1 MDNNHAFQSSKFL
14 RALLVLFFMTVS
26 VQWTFAQ
33 LDLNM
38 SRTTLGTVI
47 EQIKTQSK
55 YQFFYDDKLAAT
67 AVEKVNV
74 KNASIEDAL
83 TAILKGKN
91 ISFKVEDNIVYL
103 SEKSQSGQE
112 GAQQGKERTI
122 TGQVSDDMG
131 PLIGV
136 NVLVKGT
143 SVGCITDFDGNF
155 TLTTTEANPVIQFS
169 YVGYK
174 TQEIAAKEQSVINLM
189 MESDSQLVEE
199 VVVTAL
205 GIKRA
210 TKALSYNVQ
219 EIKSDELTR
228 VKDANLVN
236 SLSGKVAGVTI
247 NASSSGVGGASKVV
261 MRGTKG
267 IDQSSNALYVIDGVP
282 MFNLSGE
289 GGQEFDSKGSSEAI
303 ADINPED
310 IESMSVLTG
319 AAAAALYGSHAA
331 NGAIVITTKK
341 GKEGRLSLTV
351 SQNTEFLRPFVT
363 PNFQNSYGTGDLL
376 SSAGSVEKSWG
387 NKLNPSNYM
396 GYDPINDFLRTGVV
410 ATETVSLSTGT
421 EKNQTYFSASAVNS
435 VGMVPNNDYDRY
447 NFTFRNT
454 TSFLNDK
461 MTLDVSA
468 SYIKQKDQNMVNQ
481 GTYSNPLVTAYL
493 FPRGDDWNEIKMY
506 ERWDTSRNIY
516 TQYWPQGIDTFTGQN
531 PYWIAYRNLREN
543 NKDRYM
549 LSGSLSYKI
558 LDWLSVSGR
567 VRVDNSAST
576 YTEKLYATS
585 NTTLAEGSN
594 NGLYG
599 ISNTN
604 DKQTYADI
612 MLNINKNFGENL
624 TFQANIGA
632 SLSDMQQDVLQNRG
646 PISEDGIP
654 TSNTTLAEGSNNG
667 LYGIS
672 NTNDKQTYADIMLN
686 INKNFGEN
694 LTFQANIGASLSD
707 MQQDVLQNRGPI
719 SEDGIPNVFN
729 VFQLDDSKTKRTQSG
744 FHDQTQSVFAS
755 LELGY
760 KSTYYLT
767 LTGRSDWPSQLAGPN
782 STQSAFLYP
791 SVGGSVILSELL
803 KLPQQISFLK
813 VRGSFASVGL
823 PFPRFL
829 ANPTYSWDNSNKV
842 WQSKRNYPM
851 YNLKPERTDSWEV
864 GLTARFL
871 NHFNL
876 DLALYTTKTYN
887 QTFDPK
893 ISVSSG
899 YSTLYV
905 QTGSVR
911 NKGIELGL
919 GYSNEWGKFK
929 WSSNY
934 VFSTNKNEILELLEN
949 YVHPET
955 GTVITKE
962 RLDVG
967 GMGQARFILK
977 KGGSLGDLYS
987 TADLQRDSNGNIL
1000 VDQNGSVTANYNAE
1014 DIKLGSVFAKCNMS
1028 WRNDFSW
1035 KNLNFGFM
1043 LSARIGGIV
1052 YSATQ
1057 AAMDMY
1063 GVSESTE
1070 IARNQGGVYVNGTD
1084 LVNAQKW
1091 YTTIGS
1097 QSGIPQY
1104 YTYSATNLRLQEASV
1119 GYTIPRDKLWN
1130 VADVTVSL
1138 VGRNLLMLY
1147 CKAPFDPEAVAST
1160 GNYYQGI
1167 DNFMTPSARSLGFNV
1182 RFKF

>member
-1 MDNNHAFQSSKFL
+1 MNNNHAFQSSKFL

-33 LDLNM
+33 LNLNV

-47 EQIKTQSK
+47 EQIKSQSK
-55 YQFFYDDKLAAT
+55 YQFFYDDKLAT
-67 AVEKVNV
+67 MAVENVKV

-83 TAILKGKN
+83 NAILKGKN

-103 SEKSQSGQE
+103 SEKSAAPQE
-112 GAQQGKERTI
+112 GNQQGKERTI

-136 NVLVKGT
+136 NVLIKGT
-143 SVGCITDFDGNF
+143 SIGCITDLDGNF
-155 TLTTTEANPVIQFS
+155 TLTTTEANPVVQFS

-174 TQEIAAKEQSVINLM
+174 TQEIAAKGQGAINVML
-189 MESDSQLVEE
+189 ESDSQLVEE

-363 PNFQNSYGTGDLL
+363 PKFQNSYGTGDLL
-376 SSAGSVEKSWG
+376 SSSGSVERSWG
-387 NKLNPSNYM
+387 NKLNSSNYM
-396 GYDPINDFLRTGVV
+396 GYDPISDFLRTGVV

-493 FPRGDDWNEIKMY
+493 FPRGDDWNEVKMY

-549 LSGSLSYKI
+549 LSASLNYKI

-567 VRVDNSAST
+567 VRVDNSNST

-585 NTTLAEGSN
+585 NTTLTEGSN

-599 ISNTN
+599 ISTTA
-604 DKQTYADI
+604 DKQTYADL
-612 MLNINKNFGENL
+612 MLNINKNFGENFTL
-624 TFQANIGA
+624 QANIGA
-632 SLSDMQQDVLQNRG
+632 SLSDMQQN
-646 PISEDGIP
+646 
-654 TSNTTLAEGSNNG
+654 
-667 LYGIS
+667 
-672 NTNDKQTYADIMLN
+672 
-686 INKNFGEN
+686 
-694 LTFQANIGASLSD
+694 
-707 MQQDVLQNRGPI
+707 VLQNRGPI

-729 VFQLDDSKTKRTQSG
+729 VFQLDDTKTKRTQSG
-744 FHDQTQSVFAS
+744 FHDQTQSLFAS
-755 LELGY
+755 VELGY

-803 KLPQQISFLK
+803 KLPEQISFLK

-955 GTVITKE
+955 GAIITKE

-1000 VDQNGSVTANYNAE
+1000 VDQNGNVTANYNAE

-1035 KNLNFGFM
+1035 KNLDFGFM

-1063 GVSESTE
+1063 GVSESTAM
-1070 IARNQGGVYVNGTD
+1070 ARDQGGVWVNGTD
-1084 LVNAQKW
+1084 KVNAQKW
-1091 YTTIGS
+1091 FTTIGS

-1104 YTYSATNLRLQEASV
+1104 YTYSATNLRLQEARI
-1119 GYTIPRDKLWN
+1119 GYTIPKAKLWN

>member
-1 MDNNHAFQSSKFL
+1 MDLS
-14 RALLVLFFMTVS
+14 
-26 VQWTFAQ
+26 Q
-33 LDLNM
+33 LNLNV

-47 EQIKTQSK
+47 EQIKSQSK
-55 YQFFYDDKLAAT
+55 YQFFYDDKLAT
-67 AVEKVNV
+67 MAVENVKV

-83 TAILKGKN
+83 NAILKGKN

-103 SEKSQSGQE
+103 SEKSAAPQE
-112 GAQQGKERTI
+112 GNQQGKERTI

-136 NVLVKGT
+136 NVLIKGT
-143 SVGCITDFDGNF
+143 SIGCITDLDGNF
-155 TLTTTEANPVIQFS
+155 TLTTTEANPVVQFS

-174 TQEIAAKEQSVINLM
+174 TQEIAAKGQGVINVML
-189 MESDSQLVEE
+189 ESDSQLVEE

-363 PNFQNSYGTGDLL
+363 PKFQNSYGTGDLL
-376 SSAGSVEKSWG
+376 SSSGSVERSWG
-387 NKLNPSNYM
+387 NKLNSSNYM
-396 GYDPINDFLRTGVV
+396 GYDPISDFLRTGVV

-493 FPRGDDWNEIKMY
+493 FPRGDDWNEVKMY

-549 LSGSLSYKI
+549 LSASLNYKI

-567 VRVDNSAST
+567 VRVDNSNST

-585 NTTLAEGSN
+585 NTTLTEGSN

-599 ISNTN
+599 ISTTA
-604 DKQTYADI
+604 DKQTYADL
-612 MLNINKNFGENL
+612 MLNINKNFGENFTL
-624 TFQANIGA
+624 QANIGA
-632 SLSDMQQDVLQNRG
+632 SLSDMQQN
-646 PISEDGIP
+646 
-654 TSNTTLAEGSNNG
+654 
-667 LYGIS
+667 
-672 NTNDKQTYADIMLN
+672 
-686 INKNFGEN
+686 
-694 LTFQANIGASLSD
+694 
-707 MQQDVLQNRGPI
+707 VLQNRGPI

-729 VFQLDDSKTKRTQSG
+729 VFQLDDTKTKRTQSG
-744 FHDQTQSVFAS
+744 FHDQTQSLFAS
-755 LELGY
+755 VELGY

-803 KLPQQISFLK
+803 KLPEQISFLK

-955 GTVITKE
+955 GAIITKE

-1000 VDQNGSVTANYNAE
+1000 VDQNGNVTANYNAE

-1035 KNLNFGFM
+1035 KNLDFGFM

-1063 GVSESTE
+1063 GVSESTAM
-1070 IARNQGGVYVNGTD
+1070 ARDQSGVWVNGTD
-1084 LVNAQKW
+1084 KVNAQKW

-1104 YTYSATNLRLQEASV
+1104 YTYSATNLRLQEARI
-1119 GYTIPRDKLWN
+1119 GYTIPKAKLWN

>member
-576 YTEKLYATS
+576 YTEKLYA
-585 NTTLAEGSN
+585 
-594 NGLYG
+594 
-599 ISNTN
+599 I
-604 DKQTYADI
+604 
-612 MLNINKNFGENL
+612 
-624 TFQANIGA
+624 
-632 SLSDMQQDVLQNRG
+632 
-646 PISEDGIP
+646 
-654 TSNTTLAEGSNNG
+654 SNTTLAEGSNNG

>member
-55 YQFFYDDKLAAT
+55 YQFFYDDKLAAR

-112 GAQQGKERTI
+112 STQQGKERTI

-654 TSNTTLAEGSNNG
+654 
-667 LYGIS
+667 
-672 NTNDKQTYADIMLN
+672 
-686 INKNFGEN
+686 
-694 LTFQANIGASLSD
+694 
-707 MQQDVLQNRGPI
+707 
-719 SEDGIPNVFN
+719 NVFN

>member
-74 KNASIEDAL
+74 ENASIEDAL

-654 TSNTTLAEGSNNG
+654 
-667 LYGIS
+667 
-672 NTNDKQTYADIMLN
+672 
-686 INKNFGEN
+686 
-694 LTFQANIGASLSD
+694 
-707 MQQDVLQNRGPI
+707 
-719 SEDGIPNVFN
+719 NVFN

-911 NKGIELGL
+911 NKGVELGL

>member
-267 IDQSSNALYVIDGVP
+267 IDQSSNALYVIDGIP

-576 YTEKLYATS
+576 YTEKLYA
-585 NTTLAEGSN
+585 
-594 NGLYG
+594 
-599 ISNTN
+599 
-604 DKQTYADI
+604 
-612 MLNINKNFGENL
+612 
-624 TFQANIGA
+624 
-632 SLSDMQQDVLQNRG
+632 
-646 PISEDGIP
+646 

>member
-435 VGMVPNNDYDRY
+435 VGMVPNNDYGRY

-576 YTEKLYATS
+576 YTEKLYA
-585 NTTLAEGSN
+585 
-594 NGLYG
+594 
-599 ISNTN
+599 
-604 DKQTYADI
+604 
-612 MLNINKNFGENL
+612 
-624 TFQANIGA
+624 
-632 SLSDMQQDVLQNRG
+632 
-646 PISEDGIP
+646 

>member
-1 MDNNHAFQSSKFL
+1 MKSNHSFRGSKLL
-14 RALLVLFFMTVS
+14 RALLILLLVTVPT
-26 VQWTFAQ
+26 QWTFAQ
-33 LDLNM
+33 LNL
-38 SRTTLGTVI
+38 STPRTTLGTVI
-47 EQIKTQSK
+47 KQIQSQSK
-55 YQFFYDDKLAAT
+55 YQFFYDDKLSTVSVDAI
-67 AVEKVNV
+67 KV
-74 KNASIEDAL
+74 KDASLETVLNQA
-83 TAILKGKN
+83 LKGKD
-91 ISFKVEDNIVYL
+91 ISFRVEENIVYL
-103 SEKSQSGQE
+103 SEKTDAPQDVN
-112 GAQQGKERTI
+112 QQQPGKERKV
-122 TGQVSDDMG
+122 TGQVVDDLG
-131 PLIGV
+131 EPLIGV

-143 SVGCITDFDGNF
+143 TTGVITDLDGNF
-155 TLTTTEANPVIQFS
+155 TLNTTEENPVIQFS
-169 YVGYK
+169 YIGYK
-174 TQEIAAKEQSVINLM
+174 QEEVPLKGQTVINITM
-189 MESDSQLVEE
+189 VNDTQVIDE

-219 EIKSDELTR
+219 EIKSDALTT
-228 VKDANLVN
+228 VKDANLIN

-247 NASSSGVGGASKVV
+247 NTSSSGVGGASKVV

-282 MFNLSGE
+282 MFNLGGE
-289 GGQEFDSKGSSEAI
+289 GGQEFDSKGSTEAI

-351 SQNTEFLRPFVT
+351 SQNTEFLNTLVSPE
-363 PNFQNSYGTGDLL
+363 FQNTYGTGDLL
-376 SSAGSVEKSWG
+376 SASGSVERSWG
-387 NKLNPSNYM
+387 NKLNSANYM
-396 GYDPINDFLRTGVV
+396 GFDPIKDFLRTGVV
-410 ATETVSLSTGT
+410 TTETVSLSTGT

-435 VGMVPNNDYDRY
+435 AGMVPNNDYDRY

-461 MTLDVSA
+461 MTLDVGA
-468 SYIKQKDQNMVNQ
+468 SYIKQSDKNMVNQ

-549 LSGSLSYKI
+549 LNASLNYKI

-567 VRVDNSAST
+567 VRVDNSVSNF
-576 YTEKLYATS
+576 TEKMYATS
-585 NTTLAEGSN
+585 NTTLAEGSS

-599 ISNTN
+599 VTSTR
-604 DKQTYADI
+604 DKQLYADF
-612 MLNINKNFGENL
+612 MVNINKNFGENFSL
-624 TFQANIGA
+624 QANLG
-632 SLSDMQQDVLQNRG
+632 G
-646 PISEDGIP
+646 
-654 TSNTTLAEGSNNG
+654 
-667 LYGIS
+667 
-672 NTNDKQTYADIMLN
+672 
-686 INKNFGEN
+686 
-694 LTFQANIGASLSD
+694 SLSD

-729 VFQLDDSKTKRTQSG
+729 VYQLDDTKTKRIQTG
-744 FHDQTQSVFAS
+744 YREQTQSLFAS
-755 LELGY
+755 VELGY
-760 KSTYYLT
+760 KRTYYLT

-782 STQSAFLYP
+782 SVQKAFFYP
-791 SVGGSVILSELL
+791 SVGGSVILSELM
-803 KLPQQISFLK
+803 KLPEQISYLK

-851 YNLKPERTDSWEV
+851 YNLKPEKTDSWEV
-864 GLTARFL
+864 GITARFL
-871 NHFNL
+871 KHFNL

-911 NKGIELGL
+911 NKGIELSL

-934 VFSTNKNEILELLEN
+934 IFSANKNEITELLEN

-955 GTVITKE
+955 GAIITKE

-987 TADLQRDSNGNIL
+987 TADLKRDSEGNIL
-1000 VDQNGSVTANYNAE
+1000 IDQNGNVTANYNAE
-1014 DIKLGSVFAKCNMS
+1014 DIKLGSVFPKCNMS

-1043 LSARIGGIV
+1043 FSARIGGIV

-1063 GVSESTE
+1063 GVSGTSAD
-1070 IARNQGGVYVNGTD
+1070 ARDNGGVVINGGD
-1084 LVNAQKW
+1084 MVNAQKW

-1104 YTYSATNLRLQEASV
+1104 YTYSATNLRLQEASI
-1119 GYTIPRDKLWN
+1119 GYTITKDKLWN
-1130 VADVTVSL
+1130 IADLTVSL
-1138 VGRNLLMLY
+1138 VGRNLWMIY

>member
-1 MDNNHAFQSSKFL
+1 M
-14 RALLVLFFMTVS
+14 
-26 VQWTFAQ
+26 
-33 LDLNM
+33 
-38 SRTTLGTVI
+38 
-47 EQIKTQSK
+47 
-55 YQFFYDDKLAAT
+55 
-67 AVEKVNV
+67 
-74 KNASIEDAL
+74 

-91 ISFKVEDNIVYL
+91 ISFNVEDNIVYL

-654 TSNTTLAEGSNNG
+654 
-667 LYGIS
+667 
-672 NTNDKQTYADIMLN
+672 
-686 INKNFGEN
+686 
-694 LTFQANIGASLSD
+694 
-707 MQQDVLQNRGPI
+707 
-719 SEDGIPNVFN
+719 NVFN

>member
-33 LDLNM
+33 LNLNV

-47 EQIKTQSK
+47 EQIKSQSK
-55 YQFFYDDKLAAT
+55 YQFFYDDKLAT
-67 AVEKVNV
+67 MAVENVKV

-83 TAILKGKN
+83 NAILKGKN

-363 PNFQNSYGTGDLL
+363 PNFQNSYDTGDLL

-576 YTEKLYATS
+576 YTEKLYA
-585 NTTLAEGSN
+585 
-594 NGLYG
+594 
-599 ISNTN
+599 
-604 DKQTYADI
+604 
-612 MLNINKNFGENL
+612 
-624 TFQANIGA
+624 
-632 SLSDMQQDVLQNRG
+632 
-646 PISEDGIP
+646 

>member
-1 MDNNHAFQSSKFL
+1 MNNNHAFQSSKFL

-33 LDLNM
+33 LNLNV

-47 EQIKTQSK
+47 EQIKSQSK
-55 YQFFYDDKLAAT
+55 YQFFYDDKLAT
-67 AVEKVNV
+67 MAVENVKV

-83 TAILKGKN
+83 NAILKGKN

-103 SEKSQSGQE
+103 SEKSAAPQE
-112 GAQQGKERTI
+112 GNQQGKERTI

-136 NVLVKGT
+136 NVLIKGT
-143 SVGCITDFDGNF
+143 SIGCITDLDGNF
-155 TLTTTEANPVIQFS
+155 TLTTTEANPVVQFS

-174 TQEIAAKEQSVINLM
+174 TQEIAAKGQGVINVML
-189 MESDSQLVEE
+189 ESDSQLVEE

-341 GKEGRLSLTV
+341 GKEGCLSLTV

-363 PNFQNSYGTGDLL
+363 PKFQNSYGTGDLL
-376 SSAGSVEKSWG
+376 SSSGSVERSWG
-387 NKLNPSNYM
+387 NKLNSSNYM
-396 GYDPINDFLRTGVV
+396 GYDPISDFLRTGVV

-493 FPRGDDWNEIKMY
+493 FPRGDDWNEVKMY

-549 LSGSLSYKI
+549 LSASLNYKI

-567 VRVDNSAST
+567 VRVDNSNST

-585 NTTLAEGSN
+585 NTTLTEGSN

-599 ISNTN
+599 ISTTA
-604 DKQTYADI
+604 DKQTYADL
-612 MLNINKNFGENL
+612 MLNINKNFGENFTL
-624 TFQANIGA
+624 QANIGA
-632 SLSDMQQDVLQNRG
+632 SLSDMQQN
-646 PISEDGIP
+646 
-654 TSNTTLAEGSNNG
+654 
-667 LYGIS
+667 
-672 NTNDKQTYADIMLN
+672 
-686 INKNFGEN
+686 
-694 LTFQANIGASLSD
+694 
-707 MQQDVLQNRGPI
+707 VLQNRGPI

-729 VFQLDDSKTKRTQSG
+729 VFQLDDTKTKRTQSG
-744 FHDQTQSVFAS
+744 FHDQTQSLFAS
-755 LELGY
+755 VELGY

-803 KLPQQISFLK
+803 KLPEQISFLK

-955 GTVITKE
+955 GAIITKE

-1000 VDQNGSVTANYNAE
+1000 VDQNGNVTANYNAE

-1035 KNLNFGFM
+1035 KNLDFGFM

-1063 GVSESTE
+1063 GVSESTAM
-1070 IARNQGGVYVNGTD
+1070 ARDQSGVWVNGTD
-1084 LVNAQKW
+1084 KVNAQKW

-1104 YTYSATNLRLQEASV
+1104 YTYSATNLRLQEARI
-1119 GYTIPRDKLWN
+1119 GYTIPKAKLWN

>member
-1 MDNNHAFQSSKFL
+1 MNNNHAFQSSKFL

-33 LDLNM
+33 LNLNV
-38 SRTTLGTVI
+38 SRMTLGTVI
-47 EQIKTQSK
+47 EQIKSQSK
-55 YQFFYDDKLAAT
+55 YQFFYDDKLAT
-67 AVEKVNV
+67 MAVENVKV

-83 TAILKGKN
+83 NAILKGKN

-103 SEKSQSGQE
+103 SEKSAAPQE
-112 GAQQGKERTI
+112 GNQQGKERTI

-136 NVLVKGT
+136 NVLIKGT
-143 SVGCITDFDGNF
+143 SIGCITDLDGNF
-155 TLTTTEANPVIQFS
+155 TLTTTEANPVVQFS

-174 TQEIAAKEQSVINLM
+174 TQEIAAKGQGAINVML
-189 MESDSQLVEE
+189 ESDSQLVEE

-363 PNFQNSYGTGDLL
+363 PKFQNSYGTGDLL
-376 SSAGSVEKSWG
+376 SSSGSVERSWG
-387 NKLNPSNYM
+387 NKLNSSNYM
-396 GYDPINDFLRTGVV
+396 GYDPISDFLRTGVV

-493 FPRGDDWNEIKMY
+493 FPRGDDWNEVKMY

-549 LSGSLSYKI
+549 LSASLNYKI

-567 VRVDNSAST
+567 VRVDNSNST

-585 NTTLAEGSN
+585 NTTLTEGSN

-599 ISNTN
+599 ISTTA
-604 DKQTYADI
+604 DKQTYADL
-612 MLNINKNFGENL
+612 MLNINKNFGENFTL
-624 TFQANIGA
+624 QANIGA
-632 SLSDMQQDVLQNRG
+632 SLSDMQQN
-646 PISEDGIP
+646 
-654 TSNTTLAEGSNNG
+654 
-667 LYGIS
+667 
-672 NTNDKQTYADIMLN
+672 
-686 INKNFGEN
+686 
-694 LTFQANIGASLSD
+694 
-707 MQQDVLQNRGPI
+707 VLQNRGPI

-729 VFQLDDSKTKRTQSG
+729 VFQLDDTKTKRTQSG
-744 FHDQTQSVFAS
+744 FHDQTQSLFAS
-755 LELGY
+755 VELGY

-803 KLPQQISFLK
+803 KLPEQISFLK

-955 GTVITKE
+955 GAIITKE

-1000 VDQNGSVTANYNAE
+1000 VDQNGNVTANYNAE

-1035 KNLNFGFM
+1035 KNLDFGFM

-1063 GVSESTE
+1063 GVSESTAM
-1070 IARNQGGVYVNGTD
+1070 ARDQSGVWVNGTD
-1084 LVNAQKW
+1084 KVNAQKW

-1104 YTYSATNLRLQEASV
+1104 YTYSATNLRLQEARI
-1119 GYTIPRDKLWN
+1119 GYTIPKAKLWN

>member
-654 TSNTTLAEGSNNG
+654 
-667 LYGIS
+667 
-672 NTNDKQTYADIMLN
+672 
-686 INKNFGEN
+686 
-694 LTFQANIGASLSD
+694 
-707 MQQDVLQNRGPI
+707 
-719 SEDGIPNVFN
+719 NVFN

-1147 CKAPFDPEAVAST
+1147 CKVPFDPEAVAST

>member
-33 LDLNM
+33 LNLNM

-67 AVEKVNV
+67 TVEKVDV

-112 GAQQGKERTI
+112 STQQGKERTI

-376 SSAGSVEKSWG
+376 SSGGSVEKSWG

-654 TSNTTLAEGSNNG
+654 
-667 LYGIS
+667 
-672 NTNDKQTYADIMLN
+672 
-686 INKNFGEN
+686 
-694 LTFQANIGASLSD
+694 
-707 MQQDVLQNRGPI
+707 
-719 SEDGIPNVFN
+719 NVFN

-911 NKGIELGL
+911 NKGVELGL

>member
-310 IESMSVLTG
+310 IECMSVLTG

-576 YTEKLYATS
+576 YTEKLYA
-585 NTTLAEGSN
+585 
-594 NGLYG
+594 
-599 ISNTN
+599 
-604 DKQTYADI
+604 
-612 MLNINKNFGENL
+612 
-624 TFQANIGA
+624 
-632 SLSDMQQDVLQNRG
+632 
-646 PISEDGIP
+646 

>member
-26 VQWTFAQ
+26 IQWTFAQ
-33 LDLNM
+33 LNLNM

-67 AVEKVNV
+67 AVEKVDV

-112 GAQQGKERTI
+112 GTQQGKERTI

-174 TQEIAAKEQSVINLM
+174 TQEIAANEQSVINLM

-396 GYDPINDFLRTGVV
+396 GYNPINDFLRTGVV

-585 NTTLAEGSN
+585 NTTL
-594 NGLYG
+594 
-599 ISNTN
+599 T
-604 DKQTYADI
+604 
-612 MLNINKNFGENL
+612 
-624 TFQANIGA
+624 
-632 SLSDMQQDVLQNRG
+632 
-646 PISEDGIP
+646 
-654 TSNTTLAEGSNNG
+654 EGSNNG

-755 LELGY
+755 LEVGY

-1070 IARNQGGVYVNGTD
+1070 TARNQGGVYVNGTD

-1138 VGRNLLMLY
+1138 VGCNLLMLY

>member
-1 MDNNHAFQSSKFL
+1 MNNNHAFQSSKFL

-26 VQWTFAQ
+26 VQWIFAQ
-33 LDLNM
+33 LNLNV

-47 EQIKTQSK
+47 EQIKSQSK
-55 YQFFYDDKLAAT
+55 YQFFYDDKLAT
-67 AVEKVNV
+67 MAVENVKV

-83 TAILKGKN
+83 NAILKGKN

-103 SEKSQSGQE
+103 SEKSAAPQE
-112 GAQQGKERTI
+112 GNQQGKERTI

-136 NVLVKGT
+136 NVLIKGT
-143 SVGCITDFDGNF
+143 SIGCITDLDGNF
-155 TLTTTEANPVIQFS
+155 TLTTTEANPVVQFS

-174 TQEIAAKEQSVINLM
+174 TQEIAAKGQGVINVML
-189 MESDSQLVEE
+189 ESDSQLVEE

-363 PNFQNSYGTGDLL
+363 PKFQNSYGTGDLL
-376 SSAGSVEKSWG
+376 SSSGSVERSWG
-387 NKLNPSNYM
+387 NKLNSSNYM
-396 GYDPINDFLRTGVV
+396 GYDPISDFLRTGVV

-493 FPRGDDWNEIKMY
+493 FPRGDDWNEVKMY

-549 LSGSLSYKI
+549 LSASLNYKI

-567 VRVDNSAST
+567 VRVDNSNST

-585 NTTLAEGSN
+585 NTTLTEGSN

-599 ISNTN
+599 ISTTA
-604 DKQTYADI
+604 DKQTYADL
-612 MLNINKNFGENL
+612 MLNINKNFGENFTL
-624 TFQANIGA
+624 QANIGA
-632 SLSDMQQDVLQNRG
+632 SLSDMQQN
-646 PISEDGIP
+646 
-654 TSNTTLAEGSNNG
+654 
-667 LYGIS
+667 
-672 NTNDKQTYADIMLN
+672 
-686 INKNFGEN
+686 
-694 LTFQANIGASLSD
+694 
-707 MQQDVLQNRGPI
+707 VLQNRGPI

-729 VFQLDDSKTKRTQSG
+729 VFQLDDTKTKRTQSG
-744 FHDQTQSVFAS
+744 FHDQTQSLFAS
-755 LELGY
+755 VELGY

-803 KLPQQISFLK
+803 KLPEQISFLK

-955 GTVITKE
+955 GAIITKE

-1000 VDQNGSVTANYNAE
+1000 VDQNGNVTANYNAE

-1035 KNLNFGFM
+1035 KNLDFGFM

-1063 GVSESTE
+1063 GVSESTAM
-1070 IARNQGGVYVNGTD
+1070 ARDQSGVWVNGTD
-1084 LVNAQKW
+1084 KVNAQKW

-1104 YTYSATNLRLQEASV
+1104 YTYSATNLRLQEARI
-1119 GYTIPRDKLWN
+1119 GYTIPKAKLWN

>member
-1 MDNNHAFQSSKFL
+1 MKDNHAFQSSTFM
-14 RALLVLFFMTVS
+14 RALLVLLFMAVS
-26 VQWTFAQ
+26 VQWGFAQ
-33 LDLNM
+33 LNLNV
-38 SRTTLGTVI
+38 SRATLGTVI
-47 EQIKTQSK
+47 EQIKSQSK
-55 YQFFYDDKLAAT
+55 YQFFCDDKLAALS
-67 AVEKVNV
+67 VENV
-74 KNASIEDAL
+74 KVKDASIEDAL
-83 TAILKGKN
+83 NVILNGKN
-91 ISFKVEDNIVYL
+91 ISYKVEDNIVYL
-103 SEKSQSGQE
+103 SEKTAAPQE
-112 GAQQGKERTI
+112 GNQQGKMRTV
-122 TGQVSDDMG
+122 TGVVSDDMG

-136 NVLVKGT
+136 NVLIKGT
-143 SVGCITDFDGNF
+143 SEGCITDLDGNF
-155 TLTTTEANPVIQFS
+155 TLTTTDANPVIQFS
-169 YVGYK
+169 YIGYK
-174 TQEIAAKEQSVINLM
+174 SQEVAVTGSAPLNVMMQSDTQMI
-189 MESDSQLVEE
+189 EE

-219 EIKSDELTR
+219 EVKSDELTR

-341 GKEGRLSLTV
+341 GKEGRLSVTV

-363 PNFQNSYGTGDLL
+363 PKFQNSYGTGDLL
-376 SSAGSVEKSWG
+376 SGAGSVERSWG
-387 NKLNPSNYM
+387 NKLNSSNYM
-396 GYDPINDFLRTGVV
+396 GFDPINDFLRTGVV
-410 ATETVSLSTGT
+410 ATETVALSTGT

-506 ERWDTSRNIY
+506 ERWDTSRNIN

-549 LSGSLSYKI
+549 LSGSLNYKI
-558 LDWLSVSGR
+558 LDWLSVGAR
-567 VRVDNSAST
+567 VRVDNSNST

-585 NTTLAEGSN
+585 NTTLTEGSN

-599 ISNTN
+599 IATTA
-604 DKQTYADI
+604 DRQTYADF
-612 MLNINKNFGENL
+612 LVNINKNFGEDFSL
-624 TFQANIGA
+624 QANIGA
-632 SLSDMQQDVLQNRG
+632 SLSDMKQDVLENRG
-646 PISEDGIP
+646 PI
-654 TSNTTLAEGSNNG
+654 
-667 LYGIS
+667 
-672 NTNDKQTYADIMLN
+672 
-686 INKNFGEN
+686 
-694 LTFQANIGASLSD
+694 
-707 MQQDVLQNRGPI
+707 R
-719 SEDGIPNVFN
+719 EDGIPNVFN
-729 VFQLDDSKTKRTQSG
+729 VFQLDDSKTKRKQSG
-744 FHDQTQSVFAS
+744 FHDQTQSLFAS
-755 LELGY
+755 VELGY
-760 KSTYYLT
+760 KSIYYLT

-803 KLPQQISFLK
+803 KLPEQISFLK

-871 NHFNL
+871 KHFNL

-955 GTVITKE
+955 GTIISKE

-987 TADLQRDSNGNIL
+987 TADLQRDNNGNVM
-1000 VDQNGSVTANYNAE
+1000 VDQNGNVTANYNA
-1014 DIKLGSVFAKCNMS
+1014 DDTKLGSVFAKCNMS

-1063 GVSESTE
+1063 GVSEASE
-1070 IARNQGGVYVNGTD
+1070 VARNQGGVFVNGTD
-1084 LVNAQKW
+1084 QVNAQKW

-1104 YTYSATNLRLQEASV
+1104 YTYSATNLRLQEASI
-1119 GYTIPRDKLWN
+1119 GYTISKDKLWN

>member
-654 TSNTTLAEGSNNG
+654 
-667 LYGIS
+667 
-672 NTNDKQTYADIMLN
+672 
-686 INKNFGEN
+686 
-694 LTFQANIGASLSD
+694 
-707 MQQDVLQNRGPI
+707 
-719 SEDGIPNVFN
+719 NVFN

-911 NKGIELGL
+911 NKGVELGL

-1138 VGRNLLMLY
+1138 VGHNLLMLY

>member
-1 MDNNHAFQSSKFL
+1 MNNNHAFQSSKFL

-33 LDLNM
+33 LNLNV

-47 EQIKTQSK
+47 EQIKSQSK
-55 YQFFYDDKLAAT
+55 YQFFYDDKLAT
-67 AVEKVNV
+67 MAVENVKV

-83 TAILKGKN
+83 NAILKGKN

-103 SEKSQSGQE
+103 SEKSAAPQE
-112 GAQQGKERTI
+112 GNQQGKERTI

-136 NVLVKGT
+136 NVLIKGT
-143 SVGCITDFDGNF
+143 SIGCITDLDGNF
-155 TLTTTEANPVIQFS
+155 TLTTTEANPVVQFS

-174 TQEIAAKEQSVINLM
+174 TQEIAAKGQAAINVML
-189 MESDSQLVEE
+189 ESDSQLVEE

-363 PNFQNSYGTGDLL
+363 PKFQNSYGTGDLL
-376 SSAGSVEKSWG
+376 SSSGSVERSWG
-387 NKLNPSNYM
+387 NKLNSSNYM
-396 GYDPINDFLRTGVV
+396 GYDPISDFLRTGVV

-493 FPRGDDWNEIKMY
+493 FPRGDDWNEVKMY

-549 LSGSLSYKI
+549 LSASLNYKI

-567 VRVDNSAST
+567 VRVDNSNST

-585 NTTLAEGSN
+585 NTTLTEGSN

-599 ISNTN
+599 ISTTA
-604 DKQTYADI
+604 DKQTYADL
-612 MLNINKNFGENL
+612 MLNINKNFGENFTL
-624 TFQANIGA
+624 QANIGA
-632 SLSDMQQDVLQNRG
+632 SLSDMQQN
-646 PISEDGIP
+646 
-654 TSNTTLAEGSNNG
+654 
-667 LYGIS
+667 
-672 NTNDKQTYADIMLN
+672 
-686 INKNFGEN
+686 
-694 LTFQANIGASLSD
+694 
-707 MQQDVLQNRGPI
+707 VLQNRGPI

-729 VFQLDDSKTKRTQSG
+729 VFQLDDTKTKRTQSG
-744 FHDQTQSVFAS
+744 FHDQTQSLFAS
-755 LELGY
+755 VELGY

-803 KLPQQISFLK
+803 KLPEQISFLK

-955 GTVITKE
+955 GAIITKE

-1000 VDQNGSVTANYNAE
+1000 VDQNGNVTANYNAE

-1035 KNLNFGFM
+1035 KNLDFGFM

-1063 GVSESTE
+1063 GVSESTAM
-1070 IARNQGGVYVNGTD
+1070 ARDQSGVWVNGTD
-1084 LVNAQKW
+1084 KVNAQKW

-1104 YTYSATNLRLQEASV
+1104 YTYSATNLRLQEARI
-1119 GYTIPRDKLWN
+1119 GYTIPKAKLWN

>member
-1 MDNNHAFQSSKFL
+1 MNNNHAFQSSKFL

-33 LDLNM
+33 LNLNV

-47 EQIKTQSK
+47 EQIKSQSK
-55 YQFFYDDKLAAT
+55 YQFFYDDKLAT
-67 AVEKVNV
+67 MAVENVKV

-83 TAILKGKN
+83 NAILKGKI
-91 ISFKVEDNIVYL
+91 ISFNVEDNIVYL
-103 SEKSQSGQE
+103 SEKSAAPQE
-112 GAQQGKERTI
+112 GNQQGKERTI

-136 NVLVKGT
+136 NVLIKGT
-143 SVGCITDFDGNF
+143 SIGCITDLDGNF
-155 TLTTTEANPVIQFS
+155 TLTTTEANPVVQFS

-174 TQEIAAKEQSVINLM
+174 TQEIAAKGQGVINVML
-189 MESDSQLVEE
+189 ESDSQLVEE

-363 PNFQNSYGTGDLL
+363 PKFQNSYGTGDLL
-376 SSAGSVEKSWG
+376 SSSGSVERSWG
-387 NKLNPSNYM
+387 NKLNSSNYM
-396 GYDPINDFLRTGVV
+396 GYDPISDFLRTGVV

-493 FPRGDDWNEIKMY
+493 FPRGDDWNEVKMY

-549 LSGSLSYKI
+549 LSASLNYKI

-567 VRVDNSAST
+567 VRVDNSNST

-585 NTTLAEGSN
+585 NTTLTEGSN

-599 ISNTN
+599 ISTTA
-604 DKQTYADI
+604 DKQTYADL
-612 MLNINKNFGENL
+612 MLNINKNFGENFTL
-624 TFQANIGA
+624 QANIGA
-632 SLSDMQQDVLQNRG
+632 SLSDMQQN
-646 PISEDGIP
+646 
-654 TSNTTLAEGSNNG
+654 
-667 LYGIS
+667 
-672 NTNDKQTYADIMLN
+672 
-686 INKNFGEN
+686 
-694 LTFQANIGASLSD
+694 
-707 MQQDVLQNRGPI
+707 VLQNRGPI

-729 VFQLDDSKTKRTQSG
+729 VFQLDDTKTKRTQSG
-744 FHDQTQSVFAS
+744 FHDQTQSLFAS
-755 LELGY
+755 VELGY

-803 KLPQQISFLK
+803 KLPEQISFLK

-955 GTVITKE
+955 GAIITKE

-1000 VDQNGSVTANYNAE
+1000 VDQNGNVTANYNAE

-1035 KNLNFGFM
+1035 KNLDFGFM

-1063 GVSESTE
+1063 GVSESTAM
-1070 IARNQGGVYVNGTD
+1070 ARDQSGVWVNGTD
-1084 LVNAQKW
+1084 KVNAQKW

-1104 YTYSATNLRLQEASV
+1104 YTYSATNLRLQEARI
-1119 GYTIPRDKLWN
+1119 GYTIPKAKLWN

>member
-1 MDNNHAFQSSKFL
+1 MNNNHAFQSSKFL

-33 LDLNM
+33 LNLNV

-47 EQIKTQSK
+47 EQIKSQSK
-55 YQFFYDDKLAAT
+55 YQFFYDDKLAT
-67 AVEKVNV
+67 MAVENVKV

-83 TAILKGKN
+83 NAILKGKN

-103 SEKSQSGQE
+103 SEKSAAPQE
-112 GAQQGKERTI
+112 GNQQGKERTI

-136 NVLVKGT
+136 NVLIKGT
-143 SVGCITDFDGNF
+143 SIGCITDLDGNF
-155 TLTTTEANPVIQFS
+155 TLTTTEANPVVQFS

-174 TQEIAAKEQSVINLM
+174 TQEIAAKGQGVINVML
-189 MESDSQLVEE
+189 ESDSQLVEE

-363 PNFQNSYGTGDLL
+363 PKFQNSYGTGDLL
-376 SSAGSVEKSWG
+376 SSSGSVERSWG
-387 NKLNPSNYM
+387 NKLNSSNYM
-396 GYDPINDFLRTGVV
+396 GYDPISDFLRTGVV

-493 FPRGDDWNEIKMY
+493 FPRGDDWNEVKMY

-549 LSGSLSYKI
+549 LSASLNYKI

-567 VRVDNSAST
+567 VRVDNSNST

-585 NTTLAEGSN
+585 NTTLTEGSN

-599 ISNTN
+599 ISTTA
-604 DKQTYADI
+604 DKQTYADL
-612 MLNINKNFGENL
+612 MLNINKNFGENFTL
-624 TFQANIGA
+624 QANIGA
-632 SLSDMQQDVLQNRG
+632 SLSDMQQN
-646 PISEDGIP
+646 
-654 TSNTTLAEGSNNG
+654 
-667 LYGIS
+667 
-672 NTNDKQTYADIMLN
+672 
-686 INKNFGEN
+686 
-694 LTFQANIGASLSD
+694 
-707 MQQDVLQNRGPI
+707 VLQNRGPI

-729 VFQLDDSKTKRTQSG
+729 VFQLDDTKTKRTQSG
-744 FHDQTQSVFAS
+744 FHDQTQSLFAS
-755 LELGY
+755 VELGY

-803 KLPQQISFLK
+803 KLPEQISFLK

-955 GTVITKE
+955 GAIITKE

-1000 VDQNGSVTANYNAE
+1000 VDQNGNVTANYNAE

-1035 KNLNFGFM
+1035 KNLDFGFM

-1063 GVSESTE
+1063 GVSESTAM
-1070 IARNQGGVYVNGTD
+1070 ARDQSGVWVNGTD
-1084 LVNAQKW
+1084 KVNAQKW

-1104 YTYSATNLRLQEASV
+1104 YTYSATNLRLQEARI
-1119 GYTIPRDKLWN
+1119 GYTIPKAKLWN

>member
-33 LDLNM
+33 LDLNV

-654 TSNTTLAEGSNNG
+654 
-667 LYGIS
+667 
-672 NTNDKQTYADIMLN
+672 
-686 INKNFGEN
+686 
-694 LTFQANIGASLSD
+694 
-707 MQQDVLQNRGPI
+707 
-719 SEDGIPNVFN
+719 NVFN

>member
-33 LDLNM
+33 LNLNM

-67 AVEKVNV
+67 AVEKVDV

-112 GAQQGKERTI
+112 GTQQGKERTI

-174 TQEIAAKEQSVINLM
+174 TQEIAAKEQSVINLT

-585 NTTLAEGSN
+585 NTTL
-594 NGLYG
+594 
-599 ISNTN
+599 T
-604 DKQTYADI
+604 
-612 MLNINKNFGENL
+612 
-624 TFQANIGA
+624 
-632 SLSDMQQDVLQNRG
+632 
-646 PISEDGIP
+646 
-654 TSNTTLAEGSNNG
+654 EGSNNG

-755 LELGY
+755 LEVGY

-1070 IARNQGGVYVNGTD
+1070 TARNQGGVYVNGTD

>member
-516 TQYWPQGIDTFTGQN
+516 TQYWPQGIDTFAGQN

-576 YTEKLYATS
+576 YTEKLYA
-585 NTTLAEGSN
+585 
-594 NGLYG
+594 
-599 ISNTN
+599 
-604 DKQTYADI
+604 
-612 MLNINKNFGENL
+612 
-624 TFQANIGA
+624 
-632 SLSDMQQDVLQNRG
+632 
-646 PISEDGIP
+646 